1 MIASENMEQRIEQ
14 MFSRIARRYD
24 RLNHLLSLGADRRW
38 RARAVEVL
46 NGRRTRRVLDLCCG
60 TGDLGIECLKQDK
73 DAHVTFA
80 DFSARM
86 LELARRKLARRPEWA
101 ERSEVVAADG
111 LRLPFPE
118 RSFDAVLCGFGVRNM
133 SSEAEGLLEIKRVL
147 KSGGTCVILEF
158 FRPATWPARLFYW
171 TAGTTLVPL
180 AGLVVTGS
188 FGAYRY
194 LTRSI
199 LNHMRID
206 EFAFL
211 METIGFRHVEGA
223 HLSAGIAGLVHGRV
237 P

>member
-1 MIASENMEQRIEQ
+1 MIAPKHMERPIEQ

-38 RARAVEVL
+38 RARAVEAL
-46 NGRRTRRVLDLCCG
+46 DDRRTRRVLDLCCG
-60 TGDLGIECLKQDK
+60 TGDIGIECLRRYEG
-73 DAHVTFA
+73 AHVTFA
-80 DFSARM
+80 DFSTRM
-86 LELARRKLARRPEWA
+86 LELARRKLAKTPAWA
-101 ERSEVVAADG
+101 ERSEVVVADG
-111 LRLPFPE
+111 LRLPFPD

-158 FRPATWPARLFYW
+158 FRPSTWPARLFYR
-171 TAGTTLVPL
+171 TFGTTLIPL
-180 AGLVVTGS
+180 AGLVVAGD

-206 EFAFL
+206 EFVFL
-211 METIGFRHVEGA
+211 METIGFRRVEGR
-223 HLSAGIAGLVHGRV
+223 HLSAGIAGLVHGRIA
-237 P
+237 

>member
-1 MIASENMEQRIEQ
+1 MERRIEQ

-46 NGRRTRRVLDLCCG
+46 DGRRTKRVLDLCCG
-60 TGDLGIECLKQDK
+60 TGDLGIECLERNE

-80 DFSARM
+80 DFSTRM
-86 LELARRKLARRPEWA
+86 LERARRKLAGKPAWA
-101 ERSEVVAADG
+101 ERSQIVMADG
-111 LRLPFPE
+111 LKLPFPD

-133 SSEAEGLLEIKRVL
+133 TSEAEGLLEIKRVL
-147 KSGGTCVILEF
+147 KSGGACVILEF
-158 FRPATWPARLFYW
+158 FRPATWPARLLYW
-171 TAGTTLVPL
+171 TIGTTLVPL
-180 AGLVVTGS
+180 AGLIVAGD

-199 LNHMRID
+199 LNHMRLD

-211 METIGFRHVEGA
+211 METIGFRRVESA
-223 HLSAGIAGLVHGRV
+223 HLSAGITGLVHGRI